1 MEKIAGVKG
10 MRFIAIILIC
20 LLLTS
25 CGTAVEEVARGESVD
40 TGQEIIEIEQQPAPP
55 QIEQPEEQPE
65 SQPVQTENTEEEI
78 KYFDEEFLTLAKQG
92 YLKGVDV
99 QVGGLVGEV
108 RQKYGENYI
117 VLDGEGS
124 YFLAYE
130 GANFHYQARVPYE
143 QRENSVDNN
152 EPTTAIDLFMM
163 EEFYYKD
170 MVAGLGEASSTFQ
183 SELDNYFYMV
193 YNFGDYELWA
203 RTSGN
208 EEAPIVFIR
217 LKANF

>member
-1 MEKIAGVKG
+1 
-10 MRFIAIILIC
+10 MRFIAIILLS

-25 CGTAVEEVARGESVD
+25 CGTAVEEVARGESVNED
-40 TGQEIIEIEQQPAPP
+40 QEMIEIEQQPAPP
-55 QIEQPEEQPE
+55 QVEQPEQISGTEPVEQP
-65 SQPVQTENTEEEI
+65 QIVEEEE
-78 KYFDEEFLTLAKQG
+78 KYFDEEFLTLAKKG

-99 QVGGLVGEV
+99 KVGGLIGEV

-130 GANFHYQARVPYE
+130 GAKFHYQARVPYE
-143 QRENSVDNN
+143 ERENSVDNN
-152 EPTTAIDLFMM
+152 EPTTAIDLVMM
-163 EEFYYKD
+163 DELYYRD
-170 MVAGLGEASSTFQ
+170 MVAGLGEASYTFM
-183 SELDNYFYMV
+183 SELDDSFYMV

-217 LKANF
+217 LKAIF